1 MTRILLVDDHP
12 VVRQGIKQVLSGAF
26 HPALVGEAANAEEG
40 MSEVRSTDWDVM
52 VLDLSLPG
60 ASGMDLLKDLRR
72 ERPALPV
79 LVLSMH
85 PPDQFARRAMNA
97 GASGYL
103 TKDSAP
109 TELVKAVGEVIA
121 GRRYLNPAVIEE
133 LVLHQQPELSQRPH
147 EVLSDREYQVL
158 RMIASGLTVSQI
170 STRLTLSVKTIST
183 YRARVLEKMGMKT
196 TAELMHYGIQHGG
209 TASARSDSEPEPNL
223 EPDLDRQLHL
233 ARRRSLRE
241 LAEGRQGRCRI
252 RASAED
258 VVHRRVVRSIEEV
271 EDLEDPVE
279 AHATHRES
287 PRQPQ
292 IDGRLRR

>member
-12 VVRQGIKQVLSGAF
+12 VVRQGIKQVLAGAF
-26 HPALVGEAANAEEG
+26 HPAMVGEAANAEEG
-40 MSEVRSTDWDVM
+40 LSEVRNTEWDVM
-52 VLDLSLPG
+52 VLDLTLPG
-60 ASGMDLLKDLRR
+60 MSGMDLLKDLRR

-109 TELVKAVGEVIA
+109 TELVRAVGEVIA
-121 GRRYLNPAVIEE
+121 GRLYVNPAVAEE
-133 LVLHQQPELSQRPH
+133 LAQHQPERSQRPH

-170 STRLTLSVKTIST
+170 SARLTLSVKTIST

-196 TAELMHYGIQHGG
+196 TAELMHYGIQHGLV
-209 TASARSDSEPEPNL
+209 D
-223 EPDLDRQLHL
+223 
-233 ARRRSLRE
+233 
-241 LAEGRQGRCRI
+241 
-252 RASAED
+252 
-258 VVHRRVVRSIEEV
+258 
-271 EDLEDPVE
+271 
-279 AHATHRES
+279 
-287 PRQPQ
+287 
-292 IDGRLRR
+292 

>member
-26 HPALVGEAANAEEG
+26 HPALVGEAASAEEG
-40 MSEVRSTDWDVM
+40 LSEARSTEWDVM

-72 ERPALPV
+72 ERPTLPV
-79 LVLSMH
+79 LILSMH
-85 PPDQFARRAMNA
+85 PPEQFARRAMNA

-121 GRRYLNPAVIEE
+121 GGRYLNPAVIEE
-133 LVLHQQPELSQRPH
+133 LLMQQPELSQRPH

-170 STRLTLSVKTIST
+170 SARLTLSVKTIST

-196 TAELMHYGIQHGG
+196 TAELMHYGIQHGLV
-209 TASARSDSEPEPNL
+209 D
-223 EPDLDRQLHL
+223 
-233 ARRRSLRE
+233 
-241 LAEGRQGRCRI
+241 
-252 RASAED
+252 
-258 VVHRRVVRSIEEV
+258 
-271 EDLEDPVE
+271 
-279 AHATHRES
+279 
-287 PRQPQ
+287 
-292 IDGRLRR
+292 